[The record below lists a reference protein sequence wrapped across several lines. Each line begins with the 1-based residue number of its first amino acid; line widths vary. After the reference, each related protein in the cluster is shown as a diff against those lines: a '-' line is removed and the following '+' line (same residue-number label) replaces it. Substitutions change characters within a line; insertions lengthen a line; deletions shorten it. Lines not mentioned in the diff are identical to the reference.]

1 MGNGPGRPVTSLGYV
16 RRVYPTGRGARALRY
31 PEGFGPAHEWAASGP
46 AREPPLTDAPA
57 GPGYRTRDDAAAE
70 LLARWNR
77 AHPDQRRDPGQA
89 PGRVGRRGVAGQT
102 TIRGTIPEAPTP
114 ARELL
119 ERGRRLRRERLAAGL
134 TLRDLEALTGVDVPK
149 LSRLERGLIDDPA
162 AWSQVATFGLEP
174 RPPAERPGEFVVEA
188 GPHDA
193 GRSAFEVPAPGEVSR
208 GGRMWICDTL
218 EAARGKALEAAE
230 RLGEP
235 LTSRRTSQFLYL
247 HDGVRAV
254 YMYQRTGED
263 DGQTDP

>member
-16 RRVYPTGRGARALRY
+16 RRVHPTGRGARALRY
-31 PEGFGPAHEWAASGP
+31 PEGFGPVHEWAAAG
-46 AREPPLTDAPA
+46 REPAGRLQPA
-57 GPGYRTRDDAAAE
+57 QGPGYRTRDDAAAE

-77 AHPDQRRDPGQA
+77 AHPDERRDPGQA

-134 TLRDLEALTGVDVPK
+134 TLRDLEAITGVDVPK

-247 HDGVRAV
+247 HDGERAV
-254 YMYQRTGED
+254 YMYQRTD
-263 DGQTDP
+263 DGQGDA